1 MSTNRAERR
10 AQRKKWKVEEFR
22 EQAIE
27 ALGQTASIL
36 LEVPGSDELFEVPH
50 PLAMDD
56 EMQARVEAFQ
66 RGDGLDR
73 EPLIDSDGSPILD
86 INGEP
91 ATRVKEPHQ
100 IDGVI
105 LEPLTVRSA
114 RVILGEETHKRFIAA
129 GGRSNDVSLAWQYM
143 VDQTKD
149 RQGDDP
155 K

>member
-1 MSTNRAERR
+1 MANRAERR
-10 AQRKKWKVEEFR
+10 AQKKWKVEEFR

-27 ALGQTASIL
+27 AMGQTASIL
-36 LEVPGSDELFEVPH
+36 LEVPGSDEVFEVPH

-73 EPLIDSDGSPILD
+73 EPLVGVD
-86 INGEP
+86 GEP
-91 ATRVKEPHQ
+91 LLDSSGEPMTRVKEPHQ
-100 IDGVI
+100 INGEI
-105 LEPLTVRSA
+105 LEPLSVRSA

-129 GGRSNDVSLAWQYM
+129 GGRSNDVSLAWQWM

-149 RQGDDP
+149 RKASDP

>member
-1 MSTNRAERR
+1 MAANRAEKR
-10 AQRKKWKVEEFR
+10 AQKKWKVEEFR
-22 EQAIE
+22 QQAIE
-27 ALGQTASIL
+27 AMGQTASIL
-36 LEVPGSDELFEVPH
+36 LEVPGSDEVFEVPH

-73 EPLIDSDGSPILD
+73 ETIVDAEGEPIKD
-86 INGEP
+86 VNGEP
-91 ATRVKEPHQ
+91 LTRVKEPHQ
-100 IDGVI
+100 INGEI
-105 LEPLTVRSA
+105 LEPLSIRSA
-114 RVILGEETHKRFIAA
+114 RVILGEEVHKRFIEA

-149 RQGDDP
+149 RQESDP

>member
-1 MSTNRAERR
+1 MVNRAERR
-10 AQRKKWKVEEFR
+10 AQKKWKVEDFR

-27 ALGQTASIL
+27 AMGQTASIV
-36 LEVPGSDELFEVPH
+36 LEVPGSDETFEVPH

-73 EPLIDSDGSPILD
+73 EPVNDREGNPLLD
-86 INGEP
+86 ASGEP
-91 ATRVKEPHQ
+91 VTAIKEPHQ
-100 IDGVI
+100 IKGKI
-105 LEPLTVRSA
+105 LEPLSVRSA
-114 RVILGEETHKRFIAA
+114 RVILGDEIHARFIAA

-149 RQGDDP
+149 RRESDP

>member
-1 MSTNRAERR
+1 MVNRAERR
-10 AQRKKWKVEEFR
+10 AQKKWKIEDFR

-27 ALGQTASIL
+27 AMGQTASIT
-36 LEVPGSDELFEVPH
+36 LELPNSDEVFEVPH

-73 EPLIDSDGSPILD
+73 ETILD
-86 INGEP
+86 DDGKPLLDGTGKPVTVI
-91 ATRVKEPHQ
+91 KEPHQ
-100 IDGVI
+100 IDGKI
-105 LEPLTVRSA
+105 LEPASIRSA
-114 RVILGEETHKRFIAA
+114 KVILGEEVHARFIAA

-143 VDQTKD
+143 VEQTKE
-149 RQGDDP
+149 RQATDP

>member
-1 MSTNRAERR
+1 MANRAERR
-10 AQRKKWKVEEFR
+10 AQKKWKVEDFR

-27 ALGQTASIL
+27 AMGQTASITFEL
-36 LEVPGSDELFEVPH
+36 PGTDEVFEVPH

-73 EPLIDSDGSPILD
+73 ETILDEDGKPILD
-86 INGEP
+86 SAGNP
-91 ATRVKEPHQ
+91 VTVVKEPHQ
-100 IDGVI
+100 VDGVI
-105 LEPLTVRSA
+105 LEPVSIRSA
-114 RVILGEETHKRFIAA
+114 KVILGEDVHARFIEA

-143 VDQTKD
+143 VDQTKE
-149 RQGDDP
+149 RQETDP